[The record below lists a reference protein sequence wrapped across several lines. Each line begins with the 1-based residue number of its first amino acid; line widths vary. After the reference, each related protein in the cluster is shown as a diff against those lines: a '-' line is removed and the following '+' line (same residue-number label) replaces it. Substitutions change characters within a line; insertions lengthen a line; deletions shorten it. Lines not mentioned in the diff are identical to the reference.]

1 MPGVLRFFFIT
12 GAHWRLLIACAR
24 AADGNAIN
32 IPVDLTPA
40 KETPMARVFLS
51 ASIAILS
58 LTFLLFLP
66 ASDRVTLFEWFLIA
80 SLFVFCV
87 VLLVLR

>member
-1 MPGVLRFFFIT
+1 
-12 GAHWRLLIACAR
+12 
-24 AADGNAIN
+24 
-32 IPVDLTPA
+32 
-40 KETPMARVFLS
+40 MARVFLS